1 MIGLNS
7 YKRFLILFFRIAQQA
22 KNKIKIFITLLVVF
36 LVTVQVSAIDIYSDT
51 FKLKNGDT
59 YLGVFDTSALDAAEK
74 SFLSAYLSSDKCLI
88 TYHPNAVNGSGNGIY
103 YLIYYVDAVSST
115 VSISENGLSELHF
128 NGSAGSVV
136 AKGTCWSAESDGT
149 LKYLYDS
156 SFSPNSW
163 LSDTVI
169 IGGTAATSINFPSP
183 VSSYAADYVGTLYL
197 EDNSGLMSEVAP
209 DPDDSGGILGFL
221 SSFWDKLKDFFV
233 SLFVPSSGYITD
245 WYKSISSAFNAKFSN
260 LTALYTGLTGFFSG
274 LHDESSDL
282 SFSVAAD
289 SLYDGNDAFSFNISD
304 YFSDMFGFVKGVLTG
319 LVVLCTI
326 IVCYRR
332 IISMF
337 SE

>member
-51 FKLKNGDT
+51 FRQKNGDT
-59 YLGVFDTSALDAAEK
+59 YLGVFDTKSLTDSEKVHLRAFLD
-74 SFLSAYLSSDKCLI
+74 SDKTII
-88 TYHPNAVNGSGNGIY
+88 TYHPNAVNGAGNGIY
-103 YLIYYVDAVSST
+103 YLLYYPNAVAST
-115 VSISENGLSELHF
+115 VVIGEDGLAELHF
-128 NGSAGSVV
+128 SGTTGEFVV
-136 AKGTCWSAESDGT
+136 YGTTWSAEDDGT
-149 LKYLYDS
+149 LRYLYDTS
-156 SFSPNSW
+156 LASNGW
-163 LSDTVI
+163 LSHAVI
-169 IGGTAATSINFPSP
+169 VGGSAVTSIDFPSP
-183 VSSYAADYVGTLYL
+183 VSGYAADYIGTLYL
-197 EDNSGLMSEVAP
+197 EDNDGFMSEAP
-209 DPDDSGGILGFL
+209 PAENDGILGFL

-245 WYKSISSAFNAKFSN
+245 WYKSISSDFNAKFSN

-282 SFSVAAD
+282 SFSVSAD
-289 SLYDGNDAFSFNISD
+289 SLYNGNDAFNFNISD